1 MSSNDIANTGNVF
14 FHPIDD
20 AASRADRASDSGRAS
35 TALQT
40 DARRVEIHLQKHFE
54 GRVTLYNDA
63 TGNTKMARI
72 NLTSDDAV
80 AASKAKSKFDHLF
93 EYESDPESFE
103 RAAHA
108 ILRAELPWLGDASA
122 FVLKRAA
129 PVVVVSGF
137 AAHAAP
143 IVTPDDGVVD
153 GKAVRAPVATLV
165 GTFGRFCEMGGF
177 SYASENKGLVQRAV
191 APIKR
196 LANEV
201 SSQGYK
207 SELNFH
213 CDNAN
218 QPMACEHDALAN
230 GKLMNPY
237 QGFVAINTEPTVPM
251 ELAAVADIK
260 NGMARRFGPD
270 SVAALYRHEF
280 AIKAPASHN
289 DGGEI
294 AASQVPLFVHDDNGL
309 THARYHADNV
319 IGLTDTAEYALT
331 CLHETVAAS
340 PVIALRSKPG
350 DLILYSNTR
359 MMHRRSAYKPRFDGT
374 DRYFVR
380 VYFAQL
386 SLLAAGRVLGAPS
399 N

>member
-1 MSSNDIANTGNVF
+1 MQSWKSNTGSARYVET
-14 FHPIDD
+14 H
-20 AASRADRASDSGRAS
+20 
-35 TALQT
+35 LQT
-40 DARRVEIHLQKHFE
+40 GFDGRLALFGSADGNAKMA
-54 GRVTLYNDA
+54 RVTLTD
-63 TGNTKMARI
+63 
-72 NLTSDDAV
+72 DDAM
-80 AASKAKSKFDHLF
+80 AAAEAKSRLDHLF
-93 EYESDPESFE
+93 DYESDPGGFE
-103 RAAHA
+103 KAAHR
-108 ILRAELPWLGDASA
+108 ILREELPALLDASA
-122 FVLKRAA
+122 WALKCAA
-129 PVVVVSGF
+129 PLIVVSGF
-137 AAHAAP
+137 TPHAVP
-143 IVTPDDGVVD
+143 IATPDDGIVH

-165 GTFGRFCEMGGF
+165 GTFGFACGMGGF
-177 SYASENKGLVQRAV
+177 SYVSENKALLQRAV

-196 LANEV
+196 LASQA

-218 QPMACEHDALAN
+218 QPMACEHGAIVN
-230 GKLMNPY
+230 GQLMNPY

-251 ELAAVADIK
+251 ELAAIADVK
-260 NGMARRFGPD
+260 SAMARRFGAD
-270 SVAALYRHEF
+270 IVEVLYRHVF

-289 DGGEI
+289 DDGEI
-294 AASQVPLFVHDDNGL
+294 AAWNLPLFVRDDDGL

-319 IGLTDTAEYALT
+319 IGLTGAAEHALA
-331 CLHETVAAS
+331 CLHETVKAS

-359 MMHRRSAYKPRFDGT
+359 MMHRRSAYEPRFDGT

-380 VYFAQL
+380 VYFAPL